1 MRLKRPKVVIA
12 KEPVVPS
19 VEKSPKEPKRAKIND
34 NSGKPVKI
42 TKRKA
47 KEPDSDSDEDN
58 LENNYQDSKSGR
70 FPILSDEGSSADE
83 DDDDP
88 TTLVHESLKKS
99 AKKAKG
105 PKVKCVPQ
113 TETPELRD
121 QRTIFVGNLPI
132 EVASKTVCTSN
143 LIVLACI

>member
-1 MRLKRPKVVIA
+1 M
-12 KEPVVPS
+12 PS
-19 VEKSPKEPKRAKIND
+19 LEKSPKEPKRAEIND
-34 NSGKPVKI
+34 KPGKPVRI
-42 TKRKA
+42 TKRKG
-47 KEPDSDSDEDN
+47 KETELDSDEDN
-58 LENNYQDSKSGR
+58 LENNYQDSKNGQ
-70 FPILSDEGSSADE
+70 FPIPSDEGSSADE
-83 DDDDP
+83 DGNDP

-132 EVASKTVCTSN
+132 EVASKTVRTSN
-143 LIVLACI
+143 SMVLHAFNGGAA